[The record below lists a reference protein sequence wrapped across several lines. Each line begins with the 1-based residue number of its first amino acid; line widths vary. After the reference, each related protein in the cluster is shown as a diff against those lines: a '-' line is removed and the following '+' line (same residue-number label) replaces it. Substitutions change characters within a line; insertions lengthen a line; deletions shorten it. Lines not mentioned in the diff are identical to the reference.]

1 MNVKATA
8 WPHTAIVEFTP
19 PTDTDGRTITGY
31 EVSGETSTWITGSG
45 TKSPIMAQGI
55 GNTWAPTASQ
65 AFKVVAKYSD
75 GSTSTTSGAS
85 NAVVQTG
92 GAGPS
97 TSPNVYVNGMFYWEG
112 DFDFSGTS
120 TYTDTTGDPE
130 GDAAGPGAMDVMFT
144 SAGSGGGW
152 QPYAPTGYYDTT
164 PYTYLQFDLKPTT
177 ANKQWTVYFMKYGD
191 TTVGA
196 QAQIPSDSK
205 GTYGPAP
212 VVGEWTT
219 YKIPLKNMNVGPET
233 ANTLILKFCIGDGQP
248 TAVNHWYVNNVKFV
262 TE

>member
-1 MNVKATA
+1 V
-8 WPHTAIVEFTP
+8 
-19 PTDTDGRTITGY
+19 TGY
-31 EVSGETSTWITGSG
+31 EVSGATASWVSG
-45 TKSPIMAQGI
+45 TGPSSPIMVQGR
-55 GNTWAPTASQ
+55 GNTWNPATPY
-65 AFKVVAKYSD
+65 AFQVVTKYSD
-75 GSTSTTSGAS
+75 GTSSAPSPAS

-97 TSPNVYVNGMFYWEG
+97 TSANVYVNGVFYWEG
-112 DFDFSGTS
+112 DFDWNGTS
-120 TYTDTTGDPE
+120 TYTDTSGDPQD
-130 GDAAGPGAMDVMFT
+130 DAAGPGPMDVMFT
-144 SAGSGGGW
+144 NSGSAGGW

-177 ANKQWTVYFMKYGD
+177 PNKQWTVYFMKYGD
-191 TTVGA
+191 TAVGA
-196 QAQIPSDSK
+196 TAQVPSDSK

-233 ANTLILKFCIGDGQP
+233 ANTLVLKFCIGDGAP
-248 TAVNHWYVNNVKFV
+248 IGTTSWYVNNVKFV